1 MALIKTI
8 DARGKKV
15 LIISDLHFPWS
26 VSHWFEFLSKIH
38 EKRQYD
44 IIISIGDEVDHHAI
58 SFHEKEDGMPCGS
71 KELEM
76 AQADMML
83 MATLFPKMYIL
94 TSNHGSLVF
103 RKAKFHGIPYAMIK
117 PLPELYGTPLYEWHD
132 EIILKTNAGL
142 VYLCHGKSSS
152 YGKIVKDM
160 GVSCIQ
166 GHFHSKAEITYHQ
179 TITGKKFSMF
189 VGCLADDKKI
199 AFNYAKNNIPKFIN
213 SVGEID
219 KNGQPHLIFYRQPRD
234 NNNAGEK

>member
-1 MALIKTI
+1 LIKRI
-8 DARGKKV
+8 DAKGKKV
-15 LIISDLHFPWS
+15 LIISDLHFPFS
-26 VSHWFEFLSKIH
+26 VDYWFEFLSEIH
-38 EKRQYD
+38 RRRQYD
-44 IIISIGDEVDHHAI
+44 IIISIGDEVDNHGI
-58 SFHEKEDGMPCGS
+58 SFHENEDGSPSPS

-76 AQADMML
+76 AQDCMRL
-83 MATLFPKMYIL
+83 MATLFPKMYVL

-103 RKAKFHGIPYAMIK
+103 RKAKFHGIPYEMLK

-132 EIILKTNAGL
+132 EIILETNAGL

-179 TITGKKFSMF
+179 TVVGKKFSMF
-189 VGCLADDKKI
+189 VGCLADEQKI
-199 AFNYAKNNIPKFIN
+199 AFNYSKNNIPKFIN

-219 KNGQPHLIFYRQPRD
+219 KSGQPHLIFYRKP
-234 NNNAGEK
+234 